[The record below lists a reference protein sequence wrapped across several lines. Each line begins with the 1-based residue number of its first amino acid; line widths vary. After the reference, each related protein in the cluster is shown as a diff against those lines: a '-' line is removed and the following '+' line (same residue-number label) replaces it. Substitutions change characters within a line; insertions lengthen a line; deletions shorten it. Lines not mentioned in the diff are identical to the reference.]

1 MLEPNEKAVEMR
13 ARRAAKRVGLLA
25 KKSRWRR
32 HPRSVDNYGQ
42 FMLVNPYRNAVEA
55 GLRFDL
61 SAEQVIEYCSR
72 D

>member
-1 MLEPNEKAVEMR
+1 MRETSEKAMEMR
-13 ARRAAKRVGLLA
+13 ARRAAKSVGLLA

-32 HPRSVDNYGQ
+32 NPQSVDNYGQ
-42 FMLVNPYRNAVEA
+42 FMLLNPYRNTVEA

-61 SAEQVIEYCSR
+61 TPEQVIDYCSR